1 MTPVDDND
9 DAIWE
14 RLRQKHWAHV
24 RDANTADGQ
33 IEFLCGVGWAPL
45 LDALFTRAT
54 AALNGSSEKLR
65 VHEIKE
71 KLGGL
76 RIYIDDLP
84 APFGA
89 VLSAAMT
96 EAEFLSFA
104 ICEACGRPGR
114 LMVDRFGWW
123 TTRCEDHA
131 PPGAKANRYP
141 PRQLFEA
148 PDGRR
153 VLWTVDAD
161 VRLVEREITDD
172 AEWRMLRNEG

>member
-1 MTPVDDND
+1 MTSVDDSD

-14 RLRQKHWAHV
+14 RLRRKHWAHV
-24 RDANTADGQ
+24 RDANTPNER
-33 IEFLCGVGWAPL
+33 IEFCCGVGWATL
-45 LDALFTRAT
+45 LDALFTRAA

-65 VHEIKE
+65 VHQIKQ

-84 APFGA
+84 APFD
-89 VLSAAMT
+89 AALCAMIT

-104 ICEACGRPGR
+104 ICEVCGRPGR

-131 PPGAKANRYP
+131 PPEAKANRHP

-153 VLWTVDAD
+153 MLWTIDAD
-161 VRLVEREITDD
+161 GRLVEREITDD
-172 AEWRMLRNEG
+172 AEWRKVRGES

>member
-1 MTPVDDND
+1 MRLICPI
-9 DAIWE
+9 DAFK
-14 RLRQKHWAHV
+14 QAH
-24 RDANTADGQ
+24 
-33 IEFLCGVGWAPL
+33 
-45 LDALFTRAT
+45 

-65 VHEIKE
+65 VHQIKQ

-84 APFGA
+84 APFDA
-89 VLSAAMT
+89 VLSAAMM

-104 ICEACGRPGR
+104 ICERCGRPGR
-114 LMVDRFGWW
+114 LMVDQFGWR

-131 PPGAKANRYP
+131 PPGAKASRQP
-141 PRQLFEA
+141 PRQPFET

-161 VRLVEREITDD
+161 GRLVEREITDD
-172 AEWRMLRNEG
+172 AKWRTLRGES

>member
-1 MTPVDDND
+1 MTPVDESD

-24 RDANTADGQ
+24 RDANAVDER

-45 LDALFTRAT
+45 LDALFTRAA
-54 AALNGSSEKLR
+54 AALNGSGEKLR
-65 VHEIKE
+65 VHQIKE

-76 RIYIDDLP
+76 RIFIDDLP
-84 APFGA
+84 APFDA
-89 VLSAAMT
+89 ILSTAMM

-104 ICEACGRPGR
+104 ICETCGRNGR

-123 TTRCEDHA
+123 MSRCEDHA
-131 PPGAKANRYP
+131 PPGAKASRHP
-141 PRQLFEA
+141 PRRLFKK

-153 VLWTVDAD
+153 VLWTVDVD
-161 VRLVEREITDD
+161 GQLLEREITDD
-172 AEWRMLRNEG
+172 AEWRTLRGEN